1 LFDRGHGRIALTP
14 AGEVVLGYAER
25 ILGLSSEM
33 DVRLSELTG
42 EIGGSLMVGASTTI
56 AEFMLPG
63 ILGEFKSTYPNVRSR
78 LMVGNSESIENR
90 VMEHTIDIGF
100 IESLSHEPNLE
111 CEVCCDD
118 ELVVICHPRF
128 PLARHKELTP
138 QKLLE
143 HPFMSREPGSGNARI
158 HRELP
163 ARRGISLDQMNVVME
178 LGSPIALNGVV
189 ETGLGFAIASRASVT
204 KEQRL
209 GDIVAIPLKPRLIR
223 TLSMVY
229 PEGKVPLAAGRDLR
243 RFAATRLRAADD
255 GEEVLG
261 ASCRDRYAPPGLVGA
276 APQSRR
282 RPAPRGAPESGA
294 WSRPMPTGMAC
305 CRRCGALAESTD
317 GFALVELEGAMALRD
332 AGFPSR
338 S

>member
-1 LFDRGHGRIALTP
+1 MADRRLQVFHAVAKQLSFTKAAEVLFMTQPAVTFQIKQLEEHFNTRLFDRGHGRIALTP
-14 AGEVVLGYAER
+14 AGEVVLGYAEK

-42 EIGGSLMVGASTTI
+42 EISGSLMVGASTTL
-56 AEFMLPG
+56 AEFLLPR

-78 LMVGNSESIENR
+78 LIVGNSETIETR
-90 VMEHTIDIGF
+90 VLEHTIDIGF
-100 IESLSHEPNLE
+100 IESLSHEPNLQ

-143 HPFMSREPGSGNARI
+143 HPYISREPGSGT
-158 HRELP
+158 REFTENYLR
-163 ARRGISLDQMNVVME
+163 AAGIAPDQMNLVME

-189 ETGLGFAIASRASVT
+189 ETGLGFAIASRASVS

-229 PEGKVPLAAGRDLR
+229 PKEKFRSRLVATFVE
-243 RFAATRLRAADD
+243 FASTRLRAQNAKK
-255 GEEVLG
+255 
-261 ASCRDRYAPPGLVGA
+261 P
-276 APQSRR
+276 
-282 RPAPRGAPESGA
+282 
-294 WSRPMPTGMAC
+294 
-305 CRRCGALAESTD
+305 
-317 GFALVELEGAMALRD
+317 
-332 AGFPSR
+332 
-338 S
+338 

>member
-1 LFDRGHGRIALTP
+1 VAKQLSFTKAAEVLFMTQPAVTFQIKQLEEHFNTRLFDRGHGRITLTP

-25 ILGLSSEM
+25 ILGLASEM

-63 ILGEFKSTYPNVRSR
+63 ILGEFKSTFPNVRSR
-78 LMVGNSESIENR
+78 LIVGNSESIENR
-90 VMEHTIDIGF
+90 VLEHTIDIGF

-143 HPFMSREPGSGNARI
+143 HPFISREPGSGT
-158 HRELP
+158 REFTENYLRS
-163 ARRGISLDQMNVVME
+163 AGVALDQMNVVME

-189 ETGLGFAIASRASVT
+189 QTGLGFAIASRVSVS

-209 GDIVAIPLKPRLIR
+209 GDIVAIPLKPRLMR

-229 PEGKVPLAAGRDLR
+229 PKEKFRSRLVASFVE
-243 RFAATRLRAADD
+243 FASTRLRALIAKKP
-255 GEEVLG
+255 V
-261 ASCRDRYAPPGLVGA
+261 
-276 APQSRR
+276 
-282 RPAPRGAPESGA
+282 
-294 WSRPMPTGMAC
+294 
-305 CRRCGALAESTD
+305 
-317 GFALVELEGAMALRD
+317 
-332 AGFPSR
+332 
-338 S
+338 

>member
-1 LFDRGHGRIALTP
+1 MTQPAVTFQIKQLEEHFNTRLFDRGHGRIALTP

-25 ILGLSSEM
+25 ILGLASEM

-78 LMVGNSESIENR
+78 LVVGNSESIENR
-90 VMEHTIDIGF
+90 VLEHTIDIGF

-111 CEVCCDD
+111 CDVCCDD

-143 HPFMSREPGSGNARI
+143 HPYISREPGSGT
-158 HRELP
+158 REFTENYL
-163 ARRGISLDQMNVVME
+163 RGAGVSLDQMNVVME

-189 ETGLGFAIASRASVT
+189 QTGLGFAVASRASVS

-229 PEGKVPLAAGRDLR
+229 PKEKFRSRLVATFVD
-243 RFAATRLRAADD
+243 FASARLRALIAKKT
-255 GEEVLG
+255 
-261 ASCRDRYAPPGLVGA
+261 A
-276 APQSRR
+276 
-282 RPAPRGAPESGA
+282 
-294 WSRPMPTGMAC
+294 
-305 CRRCGALAESTD
+305 
-317 GFALVELEGAMALRD
+317 
-332 AGFPSR
+332 
-338 S
+338 

>member
-1 LFDRGHGRIALTP
+1 MADRRLQVFHAVAKQLSFTKAADVLFMTQPAVTFQIKQLEEHFNTRLFDRGHGRIALTP
-14 AGEVVLGYAER
+14 AGEVVLGYAEK

-33 DVRLSELTG
+33 DVRLSELSG

-56 AEFMLPG
+56 AEFMLPA
-63 ILGEFKSTYPNVRSR
+63 ILGEFKSTYPSVRSR
-78 LMVGNSESIENR
+78 LVVGNSESIENR
-90 VMEHTIDIGF
+90 VMEHAIDIGF

-143 HPFMSREPGSGNARI
+143 HAYVSREPGSGT
-158 HRELP
+158 REFTESYL
-163 ARRGISLDQMNVVME
+163 RSSGISLEQMNVVME
-178 LGSPIALNGVV
+178 LGSPIALNSVV
-189 ETGLGFAIASRASVT
+189 ETGLGFAIASRASIV

-229 PEGKVPLAAGRDLR
+229 LKEKFRSRLVATFVE
-243 RFAATRLRAADD
+243 FASARLREPIAKKRA
-255 GEEVLG
+255 
-261 ASCRDRYAPPGLVGA
+261 
-276 APQSRR
+276 
-282 RPAPRGAPESGA
+282 
-294 WSRPMPTGMAC
+294 
-305 CRRCGALAESTD
+305 
-317 GFALVELEGAMALRD
+317 
-332 AGFPSR
+332 
-338 S
+338 

>member
-1 LFDRGHGRIALTP
+1 MADRRLQVFHAVAKQLSFTKAAEVLFMTQPAVTFQIKQLEEHFNTRLFDRGHGRIALTP

-42 EIGGSLMVGASTTI
+42 EIGGSLMIGASTTI

-78 LMVGNSESIENR
+78 LVVGNSESIETR
-90 VMEHTIDIGF
+90 VMEHTIAIGF

-143 HPFMSREPGSGNARI
+143 HPFISREPGSGT
-158 HRELP
+158 REFTESYLRS
-163 ARRGISLDQMNVVME
+163 AGVAIDQMNVVME

-189 ETGLGFAIASRASVT
+189 QTGLGFAIASRASVS

-229 PEGKVPLAAGRDLR
+229 PKEKFRSRLVATFVE
-243 RFAATRLRAADD
+243 FASTRLSS
-255 GEEVLG
+255 LI
-261 ASCRDRYAPPGLVGA
+261 SKKPG
-276 APQSRR
+276 
-282 RPAPRGAPESGA
+282 
-294 WSRPMPTGMAC
+294 
-305 CRRCGALAESTD
+305 
-317 GFALVELEGAMALRD
+317 
-332 AGFPSR
+332 
-338 S
+338 

>member
-1 LFDRGHGRIALTP
+1 
-14 AGEVVLGYAER
+14 
-25 ILGLSSEM
+25 M

-78 LMVGNSESIENR
+78 LVVGNSESIENR
-90 VMEHTIDIGF
+90 VLEHTIDIGF

-143 HPFMSREPGSGNARI
+143 HPFVSREPGSGT
-158 HRELP
+158 REFTENYLRS
-163 ARRGISLDQMNVVME
+163 AGVAIDQMNVVME

-189 ETGLGFAIASRASVT
+189 QTGLGFAIASRASVS

-209 GDIVAIPLKPRLIR
+209 GDIVAIPLKPRLMR

-229 PEGKVPLAAGRDLR
+229 PKEKFRSRLVATFVE
-243 RFAATRLRAADD
+243 FASARLRALIAKK
-255 GEEVLG
+255 
-261 ASCRDRYAPPGLVGA
+261 
-276 APQSRR
+276 
-282 RPAPRGAPESGA
+282 
-294 WSRPMPTGMAC
+294 PT
-305 CRRCGALAESTD
+305 
-317 GFALVELEGAMALRD
+317 
-332 AGFPSR
+332 
-338 S
+338 

>member
-1 LFDRGHGRIALTP
+1 MADRRLQVFHAVAKQLSFTKAAEVLFMTQPAVTFQIKQLEEHFNTRLFDRGHGRIALTP

-42 EIGGSLMVGASTTI
+42 EIGGSLMIGASTTI

-78 LMVGNSESIENR
+78 LVVGNSESIETR

-143 HPFMSREPGSGNARI
+143 HPFVSREPGSGT
-158 HRELP
+158 REFTESYLRS
-163 ARRGISLDQMNVVME
+163 AGIAIDQMNVVME

-189 ETGLGFAIASRASVT
+189 QTGLGFAIASRASVS

-229 PEGKVPLAAGRDLR
+229 PKEKFRSRLVATFVE
-243 RFAATRLRAADD
+243 FASTRLRS
-255 GEEVLG
+255 LI
-261 ASCRDRYAPPGLVGA
+261 SKKPG
-276 APQSRR
+276 
-282 RPAPRGAPESGA
+282 
-294 WSRPMPTGMAC
+294 
-305 CRRCGALAESTD
+305 
-317 GFALVELEGAMALRD
+317 
-332 AGFPSR
+332 
-338 S
+338 